1 MIAFYILLVTIFV
14 LCILKHGKQ
23 LRSTYMKKESLPLV
37 DIKDMAIYTGLS
49 LISKGLKATPLKL
62 QKILYYEQA
71 WFMVFFGRENTLFAD
86 VPQAWVNGPVYPTI
100 YHEYK
105 DMTEGMCD
113 KLSVSDFGYEDAI
126 DGMTKIYTKL
136 NLTQEQLKCIDS
148 VITMYGAKTQ
158 NQLIMMT
165 HCEDPWC
172 EKRENIAPFLRS
184 TEELSLDTMYSYYK
198 KRYENNRKS

>member
-1 MIAFYILLVTIFV
+1 
-14 LCILKHGKQ
+14 
-23 LRSTYMKKESLPLV
+23 MKNESLPLV

-105 DMTEGMCD
+105 NQAEGMCD
-113 KLSVSDFGYEDAI
+113 KLSTSDFGYEDAI
-126 DGMTKIYTKL
+126 DGMSEVFAKL
-136 NLTQEQLKCIDS
+136 NLTDKQLKCIDS
-148 VITMYGAKTQ
+148 VITMYGSKTQ

-165 HCEDPWC
+165 HCEKPWC
-172 EKRENIAPFLRS
+172 EKRENIAPYLRS
-184 TEELSLDTMYSYYK
+184 TEELSLDTMYTYYK
-198 KRYENNRKS
+198 ERYDKNRKS